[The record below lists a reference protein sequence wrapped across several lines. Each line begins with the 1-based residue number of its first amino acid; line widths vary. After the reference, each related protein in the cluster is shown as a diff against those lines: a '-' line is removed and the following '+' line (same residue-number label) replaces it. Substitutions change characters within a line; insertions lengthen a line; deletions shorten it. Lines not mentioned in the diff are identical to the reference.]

1 MHGYITSLDCLKS
14 VRYDLFSLTLFCI
27 YLVNAYVWYMFLF
40 PSMAIKGYR
49 SPLENKDLW
58 SLNKDDSSE
67 VVVPKLLKEWEVEKS
82 KLQRYAEALDPPQT
96 WALLKSDKKKG
107 IIKIY
112 YMKSWNNYFLA
123 LGQNNRKTL
132 LTNLRTPSMQ
142 WSMVVVVLCCRDAF
156 LQQGLGNCW
165 GQDGCS

>member
-1 MHGYITSLDCLKS
+1 
-14 VRYDLFSLTLFCI
+14 
-27 YLVNAYVWYMFLF
+27 
-40 PSMAIKGYR
+40 MAIKGYR

-82 KLQRYAEALDPPQT
+82 KLQRYAEALDTPQT
-96 WALLKSDKKKG
+96 WALLKSDKKKA
-107 IIKIY
+107 IIEIY

-123 LGQNNRKTL
+123 LGQNNKKTL

-142 WSMVVVVLCCRDAF
+142 
-156 LQQGLGNCW
+156 
-165 GQDGCS
+165 